1 FLLQG
6 HVRDHFDTY
15 DATDEMVAEQFG
27 GRFVAMKTLGD
38 RVTGHTLTTGNE
50 ITELTTGDD
59 AYGAMLKVIGEASR
73 SILLE
78 TYIFDR
84 DRIGCR
90 FAEALIAAV
99 RRGVTV
105 RVLIDA
111 VGARYSVPSVLGML
125 RDGGVTV
132 DVFNGNVIMGLR
144 LPYANLRTH
153 RKIMVVDGATAFTG
167 GMNL

>member
-1 FLLQG
+1 MPMFLEPYWPHILFVLSLLLGVPAAIHAAMTKEEVRSAIGWVGIIILSPIVGALLYFIAGINRIRRSSISDRRFLLQG

-90 FAEALIAAV
+90 FAEAL
-99 RRGVTV
+99 
-105 RVLIDA
+105 
-111 VGARYSVPSVLGML
+111 
-125 RDGGVTV
+125 
-132 DVFNGNVIMGLR
+132 
-144 LPYANLRTH
+144 
-153 RKIMVVDGATAFTG
+153 
-167 GMNL
+167 